1 MKKLLCL
8 LLFIPLIGCAQKTNI
23 KPVTRN
29 ISFSAEMSYYNEY
42 YEMAVDIN
50 NSGDMSVSI
59 LQPKELEGL
68 IFNIKDGKTTAE
80 FSGIRINTDN
90 NYKTAAVNFI
100 YSVFKAEE
108 QTVFENDNRF
118 FTKGICDGG
127 EYKMYISE
135 AGLPLQ
141 ILDSTNRFEVIV
153 KNLKINKEKEP

>member
-8 LLFIPLIGCAQKTNI
+8 LLFVPLIGCAQKTDI

-29 ISFSAEMSYYNEY
+29 ISFSAEMTYYNEY
-42 YEMAVDIN
+42 YEMAVDIKGN
-50 NSGDMSVSI
+50 GDMSVSI

-68 IFNIKDGKTTAE
+68 IFNIIDGKTTAE
-80 FSGIRINTDN
+80 FSGIKINTDD
-90 NYKTAAVNFI
+90 NYKTAAINFI
-100 YSVFKAEE
+100 SSVFKAEE

-141 ILDSTNRFEVIV
+141 IVDGGNRFEIII
-153 KNLKINKEKEP
+153 KNLKIKKEKEP

>member
-29 ISFSAEMSYYNEY
+29 ISFITEMTYYNEY
-42 YEMAVDIN
+42 YEMAVNIN
-50 NSGDMSVSI
+50 GSGDMSISI

-68 IFNIKDGKTTAE
+68 VFNITNGKTTAE
-80 FSGIRINTDN
+80 FSGIKINTND

-100 YSVFKAEE
+100 YSVLKTEKQEVFKS
-108 QTVFENDNRF
+108 DNHF
-118 FTKGICDGG
+118 FTKGKCDGG

-135 AGLPLQ
+135 AGLPLK
-141 ILDSTNRFEVIV
+141 ILDSGARFEIII
-153 KNLKINKEKEP
+153 KNLTINKEKEP